1 MKNENNITDLELEN
15 LLNLRGFVP
24 ASNNLAYRIITK
36 AKNCQIDKENNS
48 NIWDIIKDFLLPKP
62 IFAMAMALLLGL
74 YLGGMLNESDITD
87 SQESYQVSTFLYDS
101 GM

>member
-1 MKNENNITDLELEN
+1 MKNKNNITDTELES
-15 LLNLRGFVP
+15 LLNSRGVEP

-36 AKNCQIDKENNS
+36 AKNRQIDKENNS
-48 NIWDIIKDFLLPKP
+48 NIWDVIRDFLMPKP

-74 YLGGMLNESDITD
+74 YLGGMLSQRDVAD
-87 SQESYQVSTFLYDS
+87 SQESYQVSTFLYDG